1 MAAEQGHAE
10 AQCKL
15 GLCLVEGIGC
25 EKNLEEAIEWF
36 HKIPERGDAEAQN
49 NLGSCQDNGIGC
61 EKNPEEAVK

>member
-1 MAAEQGHAE
+1 M
-10 AQCKL
+10 
-15 GLCLVEGIGC
+15 
-25 EKNLEEAIEWF
+25 EWF